1 MRPYRNQLPT
11 RHLQWRQHPLLQ
23 SNRPQWQRRL
33 PNQRRRPHLR
43 PRQPLLRRRLQTLQA
58 REAHCVSGKA
68 SPQRWLRPP
77 LFLRSHGLRPRLS
90 FAFGSGA
97 VLRSKCPLMLYRLQY
112 LPLALLVRLVGVL
125 PRPLARGLG
134 ITLGRVVYLIHP
146 RLRRVGLRNLEMAF
160 PDKTLAERRRIL
172 RGVYTSLG
180 RLLAEF
186 CLFPRYT
193 LANAT
198 EVAVYQCFENF
209 EAAEK
214 RGKGVL
220 FLTGHFGGWEIGS
233 FFHSLQGHPMRIV
246 VRPLDNPYVD
256 DLVTRYRTLHGNSV
270 IGKQGFA
277 RGLLAAMENN
287 ETVGILMDT
296 NMTPPQGIFVDFF
309 GIPACTAVGIARVAL
324 HTDAAVIPAFTIW
337 DSVLRKY
344 RVEFGPAVELMRT
357 GNAEADAIANTA
369 LFNRIFAEYV
379 RKYPD
384 QWLWVHRRWKT
395 RPPGQPPIY

>member
-1 MRPYRNQLPT
+1 
-11 RHLQWRQHPLLQ
+11 
-23 SNRPQWQRRL
+23 
-33 PNQRRRPHLR
+33 
-43 PRQPLLRRRLQTLQA
+43 
-58 REAHCVSGKA
+58 
-68 SPQRWLRPP
+68 
-77 LFLRSHGLRPRLS
+77 
-90 FAFGSGA
+90 
-97 VLRSKCPLMLYRLQY
+97 MLYRLQY

-125 PRPLARGLG
+125 PRPLARGVG

-160 PDKTLAERRRIL
+160 PDKTLAERRGTL

-198 EVAVYQCFENF
+198 EVAVYQGFENF

-357 GNAEADAIANTA
+357 GNAEGDAIANTT
-369 LFNRIFAEYV
+369 LFNRIFEDYV

>member
-1 MRPYRNQLPT
+1 
-11 RHLQWRQHPLLQ
+11 
-23 SNRPQWQRRL
+23 
-33 PNQRRRPHLR
+33 
-43 PRQPLLRRRLQTLQA
+43 
-58 REAHCVSGKA
+58 
-68 SPQRWLRPP
+68 
-77 LFLRSHGLRPRLS
+77 
-90 FAFGSGA
+90 
-97 VLRSKCPLMLYRLQY
+97 MLYRLQY
-112 LPLALLVRLVGVL
+112 LPLVMLVRLVGVL
-125 PRPLARGLG
+125 PRPLARGVG
-134 ITLGRVVYLIHP
+134 IALGRVVYLLHP

-160 PDKTLAERRRIL
+160 PNKTLAERRRIL

-198 EVAVYQCFENF
+198 EVAVYQGFENF

-233 FFHSLQGHPMRIV
+233 FFHSLQGHPMRMV
-246 VRPLDNPYVD
+246 VRPLDNPHVD

-309 GIPACTAVGIARVAL
+309 GISACTAVGIARVAL

-337 DSVLRKY
+337 DPVLRKY
-344 RVEFGPAVELMRT
+344 RVEFGPAIELVRT
-357 GNAEADAIANTA
+357 GNSEADAIANTT
-369 LFNRIFAEYV
+369 LFNRIFEDYV

-395 RPPGQPPIY
+395 RPPGKPPIY